1 MWILRY
7 DSNAIE
13 FRKMEKKKWEK
24 EREMDHQNWKD
35 ELSWRVRLSAFA
47 SIVQRPVS
55 HFTYH
60 EQGTFHW
67 WFPLSRELD
76 QRLWF
81 NNARETDE
89 KTRSRS
95 FRTVRTSAGHG
106 ALLCALLCSTMFNV
120 RTRPA
125 FLPFPII
132 PFLLWPHSHAP
143 FFCFFLQ
150 RQFLIQA

>member
-1 MWILRY
+1 MIQMQLNLERRRKRNERKRERWIIKIEKTSCRDVS
-7 DSNAIE
+7 DSQLSRRL
-13 FRKMEKKKWEK
+13 FR
-24 EREMDHQNWKD
+24 DQFH
-35 ELSWRVRLSAFA
+35 
-47 SIVQRPVS
+47 
-55 HFTYH
+55 TYH

>member
-1 MWILRY
+1 MQLRLKRR
-7 DSNAIE
+7 
-13 FRKMEKKKWEK
+13 RKRNEREK
-24 EREMDHQNWKD
+24 ERWIIRIEKRSCRDVSDSQ
-35 ELSWRVRLSAFA
+35 LSRRLFRD
-47 SIVQRPVS
+47 QF
-55 HFTYH
+55 HTYH

-67 WFPLSRELD
+67 WFPLPRELD

-143 FFCFFLQ
+143 LFCFFL
-150 RQFLIQA
+150 

>member
-1 MWILRY
+1 MQLRLKRR
-7 DSNAIE
+7 
-13 FRKMEKKKWEK
+13 RKRNEREKKRWIIKIEK
-24 EREMDHQNWKD
+24 RSCRDVSDSQ
-35 ELSWRVRLSAFA
+35 LSRRLFRD
-47 SIVQRPVS
+47 QF
-55 HFTYH
+55 HTYH

-67 WFPLSRELD
+67 WFPLPRELD

-143 FFCFFLQ
+143 LFCFFL
-150 RQFLIQA
+150 

>member
-1 MWILRY
+1 MQLRLKRR
-7 DSNAIE
+7 
-13 FRKMEKKKWEK
+13 RKRNEREK
-24 EREMDHQNWKD
+24 ERWIIKIEKRSCHDVSDSQ
-35 ELSWRVRLSAFA
+35 LSRRLFRD
-47 SIVQRPVS
+47 QF
-55 HFTYH
+55 HTYH

-67 WFPLSRELD
+67 WFPLPRELD

-143 FFCFFLQ
+143 LFCFFL
-150 RQFLIQA
+150 